1 MKAKRSHLKILY
13 LTSPY
18 VHYALVASFSK
29 LPRFVIIDGTMKK
42 DGWFPLSELVE
53 HPTTQQ
59 NLPIVGRRYHRDR
72 LVRVPALQDGGIV
85 TVVKKS
91 RDSVKTSIQIFKLLL
106 TYN

>member
-1 MKAKRSHLKILY
+1 MKAKISHLKILY

-42 DGWFPLSELVE
+42 DGWFPLSERVE

-59 NLPIVGRRYHRDR
+59 NLPIVESRSYRDR
-72 LVRVPALQDGGIV
+72 LVRVPAMQDGGIV
-85 TVVKKS
+85 TVVKES
-91 RDSVKTSIQIFKLLL
+91 RDSRKTSTKIFKVLL
-106 TYN
+106 T